1 MVWTSRHRLTV
12 DGHTLSHL
20 GIQATLKYATQ
31 RNGIYAMIN
40 IVTVHW
46 KDDRWID
53 IQLEYLRRN
62 ITDPFRVFAFLNFVP
77 DRHRCKFYYC
87 STEEIESHAAKLNL
101 LADMVALHST
111 DENDWLMFLDGDALP
126 IRNVVP
132 YGREKLRRF
141 PLIAIQRHENV
152 GDVQP
157 HPSFC
162 LTTVGFWK
170 EIGGDW
176 NEGFKWRD
184 KTAQLVTD
192 VGGNLLRILNEKKIE
207 WHRMLRSNRTN
218 WHPLWFGIYDDMIY
232 HHGAGFRR
240 PVSRIDVLHAKG
252 DIPSLPL
259 RQRVYRK
266 FYSALPKRFA
276 WRLRKPL
283 EPVDERAVRSA
294 VLSEKAFDL
303 IASGPDFYRHFE
315 EPEHPAEALAVAE
328 PACFSGS
335 QTDHMSSCP

>member
-1 MVWTSRHRLTV
+1 
-12 DGHTLSHL
+12 
-20 GIQATLKYATQ
+20 
-31 RNGIYAMIN
+31 MIN

-53 IQLEYLRRN
+53 IQLDYMRRN
-62 ITDPFRVFAFLNFVP
+62 IDEPFRVFAFLNFVP

-87 STEEIESHAAKLNL
+87 STEKIESHAVKLNL
-101 LADMVALHST
+101 LADMVALHSS
-111 DENDWLMFLDGDALP
+111 DQNDWLMFLDGDAFP

-141 PLIAIQRHENV
+141 PLTAIQRRENV

-176 NEGFKWRD
+176 NEGFEWRD
-184 KTAQLVTD
+184 TTAQMVTD
-192 VGGNLLRILNEKKIE
+192 VGGNLLQILNEKQIE
-207 WHRMLRSNRTN
+207 WHRMLRSNRSN
-218 WHPLWFGIYDDMIY
+218 WHPLWFGIYDHLIY

-240 PVSRIDVLHAKG
+240 PIARIDELHAEG
-252 DIPSLPL
+252 DIPALPWGH
-259 RQRVYRK
+259 RVYRK
-266 FYSALPKRFA
+266 FYGALPRRLA
-276 WRLRKPL
+276 RRLRKPF

-294 VLSEKAFDL
+294 VLSEKAFEL
-303 IASGPDFYRHFE
+303 IASEPDFYRHFE
-315 EPEHPAEALAVAE
+315 ELEHQAEAAAVAE
-328 PACFSGS
+328 PACISGS
-335 QTDHMSSCP
+335 QRDNMSSCP